1 MQLSKTKI
9 TSRKFY
15 NKWLYK
21 VSLKMPGMAVLRNK
35 TLEDAELYCST
46 ITPETKER
54 SYSLAAKVY
63 ANREYL
69 LKIIRFLKHYDQS
82 IWSKRIETDI
92 VDIYTNDRSFYDAIS
107 LKFNSMLVHQFEP
120 ASGDVATLTDS
131 HTIIGKKL
139 PHDKY
144 QFRVYLLP
152 HKMASDKASKQHY
165 LNWIKKQGEK
175 ITCTPAVEKWFLT
188 TNWNWDRR
196 YVLVEDE
203 ATLLM
208 LKLRN
213 AEVVGRIY
221 KYVVSDK

>member
-21 VSLKMPGMAVLRNK
+21 VSLKMPGMAVFRNK
-35 TLEDAELYCST
+35 TLDDVEQYCL
-46 ITPETKER
+46 IVTPETKER

-63 ANREYL
+63 ANKEYL
-69 LKIIRFLKHYDQS
+69 LEMVRFLKTYDES
-82 IWSKRIETDI
+82 IWSKRIETDT
-92 VDIYTNDRSFYDAIS
+92 VDLYTNDKEFYDAVSI
-107 LKFNSMLVHQFEP
+107 KFDNMLVHRFEP
-120 ASGDVATLTDS
+120 SGETIDS
-131 HTIIGKKL
+131 HTIVGKKL
-139 PHDKY
+139 PHNKY

-152 HKMASDKASKQHY
+152 HKMAHDKSTKQQY
-165 LNWIKKQGEK
+165 INWIKKQGDK
-175 ITCTPAVEKWFLT
+175 ITCTPAVESWFLT
-188 TNWNWDRR
+188 TDWNWDRR

-203 ATLLM
+203 QTLLM